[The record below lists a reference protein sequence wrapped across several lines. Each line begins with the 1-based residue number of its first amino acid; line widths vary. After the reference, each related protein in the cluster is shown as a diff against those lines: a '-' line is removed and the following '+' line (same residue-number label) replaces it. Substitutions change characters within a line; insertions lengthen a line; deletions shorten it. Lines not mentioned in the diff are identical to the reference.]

1 MDSPHP
7 CHGRTLAMQRC
18 FDAIAT
24 TGRPI
29 GRGATLATLLLH
41 KLVRPAG
48 WLTVHPGP
56 TQIGVRL
63 YEPELYAM
71 EEWKQWKASGE
82 VGRVPGGDYRTDAG
96 S

>member
-1 MDSPHP
+1 MTDHPHP

-29 GRGATLATLLLH
+29 GRGATLATLLVH

-48 WLTVHPGP
+48 WLTVNPGP

-63 YEPELYAM
+63 YKPTPEAQR
-71 EEWKQWKASGE
+71 EWEAWGATF
-82 VGRVPGGDYRTDAG
+82 PPPL
-96 S
+96 

>member
-48 WLTVHPGP
+48 WLTVNPGP

-63 YEPELYAM
+63 YKPTPEAQR
-71 EEWKQWKASGE
+71 EWEAWRATF
-82 VGRVPGGDYRTDAG
+82 PPPL
-96 S
+96 

>member
-29 GRGATLATLLLH
+29 GRGATLATLLVH

-48 WLTVHPGP
+48 WLTVNPGP

-63 YEPELYAM
+63 YKPTPEAQR
-71 EEWKQWKASGE
+71 EWEAWRATF
-82 VGRVPGGDYRTDAG
+82 PPPL
-96 S
+96 

>member
-1 MDSPHP
+1 MTDRPHP

-29 GRGATLATLLLH
+29 GRGATLASLLMH

-48 WLTVHPGP
+48 WLTMNPGP

-63 YEPELYAM
+63 YKPTPEAQR
-71 EEWKQWKASGE
+71 EWEAWMATF
-82 VGRVPGGDYRTDAG
+82 PPPL
-96 S
+96 

>member
-29 GRGATLATLLLH
+29 GRGATLATLLVH

-48 WLTVHPGP
+48 WLTVNPGP

-63 YEPELYAM
+63 YKPTPEAQR
-71 EEWKQWKASGE
+71 EWEAWMATF
-82 VGRVPGGDYRTDAG
+82 PPPL
-96 S
+96 

>member
-1 MDSPHP
+1 MPPEIRHP
-7 CHGRTLAMQRC
+7 CAGRTLAMQRC

-29 GRGATLATLLLH
+29 GRGATLATLLVH

-48 WLTVHPGP
+48 WLTVNPGP

-63 YEPELYAM
+63 YEPEPYAM

-82 VGRVPGGDYRTDAG
+82 PLP
-96 S
+96 